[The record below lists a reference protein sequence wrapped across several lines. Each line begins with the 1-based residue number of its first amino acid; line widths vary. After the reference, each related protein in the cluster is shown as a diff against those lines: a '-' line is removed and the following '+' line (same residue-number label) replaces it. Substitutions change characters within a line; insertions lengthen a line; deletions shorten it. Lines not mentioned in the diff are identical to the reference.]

1 MRNRRLPSRSHGFV
15 LILVLCTVMLLTALV
30 LGFNRLARAS
40 LQTAD
45 GLARSAQALCCAR
58 SGMAAAAAMIRS
70 GQEDSNESPGRRAVE
85 GETSIDLGVGTCRM
99 ELSDEQGK
107 LDLNRLTD
115 PNGRPDRTRIDQ
127 ILRLIDLTNRD
138 DRGEP
143 IGYGIVP
150 AIIDWIDS
158 DDRTTCLDFI
168 TRENTGAESDAYQG
182 LPSPYRC
189 ANKPLQSPEELL
201 LVRGITAQVYRR
213 LAPYV
218 TVYGDALVCLNTAPQ
233 RVIESLCEQMDPAL
247 AQVIVARRQVRPFE
261 SLDEIRQVPGMADSI
276 YQRIRR
282 MVTVQPA
289 GCYYRLRATG
299 QVGNVSRTVSAIL
312 RRNTGDGTVDIVRY
326 TEDRTQNPEPRTQ
339 KGL

>member
-1 MRNRRLPSRSHGFV
+1 MRNGRLPSHSDGFV

-58 SGMAAAAAMIRS
+58 SGLAAAAAMIRS
-70 GQEDSNESPGRRAVE
+70 GQEDSNGAVE

-107 LDLNRLTD
+107 LDLSRLTD

-127 ILRLIDLTNRD
+127 VLRLIDLTNRQ

-150 AIIDWIDS
+150 AIIDWVDS
-158 DDRTTCLDFI
+158 DDRTTCLDFVA
-168 TRENTGAESDAYQG
+168 RENTGAESDVYQG
-182 LPSPYRC
+182 LEPPYGC
-189 ANKPLQSPEELL
+189 ANRPLQSPEELL

-218 TVYGDALVCLNTAPQ
+218 TVYGEGLVCLNTAPQ
-233 RVIESLCEQMDPAL
+233 RVIESLCEQVDPAL
-247 AQVIVARRQVRPFE
+247 ARGIVARRRIRPFE
-261 SLDEIRQVPGMADSI
+261 SLDELREVPGMADSV
-276 YQRIRR
+276 YQRMRR
-282 MVTVQPA
+282 MVTVRPA
-289 GCYYRLRATG
+289 GCYYRLQATG
-299 QVGNVSRTVSAIL
+299 QVGNASRTVSAIL

-339 KGL
+339 EGS